1 MTALHATA
9 HAVPRPARIAK
20 HAVFSLLPGQIGL
33 RNRACYHHLVKRP
46 VMDRFER
53 ALNSLRPGDICIDCG
68 ANRGLYTE
76 KFAARGARTHA
87 FEPDPW
93 SFARLSERMAADPGD
108 IHLRNAAVGTKA
120 GHITFYRDAGFDDAP
135 RKASLASSI
144 YPRADRPQQAI
155 DVETV
160 DFLAFL
166 RGLDRD
172 IAIIKMDIEGAEV
185 PLLEALFASD
195 LMDRI
200 GYLFVET
207 HELQF
212 PDLLV
217 RTWALRAQ
225 ARRIKGP
232 VIDLDWH

>member
-1 MTALHATA
+1 MPSSQAAA
-9 HAVPRPARIAK
+9 HPIPRPARVAK

-33 RNRACYHHLVKRP
+33 RNRACYHHLVKQP
-46 VMDRFER
+46 VTNRFDK
-53 ALNSLRPGDICIDCG
+53 ALASLRPGDICVDCG

-76 KFAARGARTHA
+76 KFAARGAQTHA

-93 SFARLSERMAADPGD
+93 SFAQLSERMASNPGD
-108 IHLRNAAVGTKA
+108 INLRNAAVGTEM
-120 GHITFYRDAGFDDAP
+120 GQITFYRDASFEAAP
-135 RKASLASSI
+135 KKASLASSI
-144 YPRADRPQQAI
+144 YPRSDRPQEPIPVQ
-155 DVETV
+155 TV

-166 RGLDRD
+166 RGLDSD

-195 LMDRI
+195 LMERI
-200 GYLFVET
+200 GHLFVET

-212 PDLLV
+212 PELLA

-225 ARRIKGP
+225 ARRITGP